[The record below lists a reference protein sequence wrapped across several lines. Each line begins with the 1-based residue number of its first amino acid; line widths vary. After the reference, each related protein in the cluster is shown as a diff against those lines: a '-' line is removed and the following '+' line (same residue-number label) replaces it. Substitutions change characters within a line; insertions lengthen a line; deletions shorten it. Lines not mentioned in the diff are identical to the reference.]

1 MAEIHLTPPLGE
13 ADVRR
18 LRVGDWVSVTGT
30 VFGLRD
36 ATLIR
41 IFDKAQRPPVDLR
54 GGVLLHTAPNVRK
67 VGDRYEAVSVGTTTS
82 ARMDRF
88 TAGLLREYGVRA
100 IIGKGGLLAGSVRAM
115 REYGG
120 VYLTI
125 VGGAAA
131 WETTHLE
138 EIEAVHWEDLMPECL
153 WQFRFRG
160 LGPLLVSIDS
170 QGESAYARISHEARE
185 RLSGLIE
192 QDAGG
197 TGTGPGETPG
207 GAPDRGA
214 PSGGR

>member
-1 MAEIHLTPPLGE
+1 
-13 ADVRR
+13 
-18 LRVGDWVSVTGT
+18 VSVTGT
-30 VFGLRD
+30 VFGVRD

-41 IFDKAQRPPVDLR
+41 IFDKGQRPPVDLG

-82 ARMDRF
+82 TRMDRF

-115 REYGG
+115 QEYGG

-153 WQFRFRG
+153 WQFRFRD

-170 QGESAYARISHEARE
+170 HGESAYARITEKARE

-192 QDAGG
+192 RGAGG
-197 TGTGPGETPG
+197 GEG
-207 GAPDRGA
+207 EPDGGA